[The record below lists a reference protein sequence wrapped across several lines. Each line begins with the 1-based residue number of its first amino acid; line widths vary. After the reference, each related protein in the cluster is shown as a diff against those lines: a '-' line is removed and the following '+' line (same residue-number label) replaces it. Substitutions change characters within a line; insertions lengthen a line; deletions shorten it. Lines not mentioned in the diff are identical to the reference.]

1 MDVISSTSGSL
12 SPGEPPENGVPDVGG
27 DTPPFPAGLNILPG
41 EAGKGGGEPGS
52 SAGEDGPLEKAGGL
66 ILFSFCLL
74 DQQCKWDMRFDKEF
88 GAFSV
93 KTERNTKICA
103 YLLQNH
109 TLTTSFSMLRLL
121 ATYVIS
127 SDVGLGF

>member
-1 MDVISSTSGSL
+1 MLSSTIGSL

-66 ILFSFCLL
+66 ILFSFCLIV
-74 DQQCKWDMRFDKEF
+74 C
-88 GAFSV
+88 
-93 KTERNTKICA
+93 
-103 YLLQNH
+103 
-109 TLTTSFSMLRLL
+109 
-121 ATYVIS
+121 
-127 SDVGLGF
+127 